1 MEVGSRQAARRAEVR
16 RHAGEVA
23 VDAER
28 ADGLAARRQRRQP
41 VKLGLDGGR
50 VVNVAP
56 EYADC
61 ARLASATG
69 RPLKDVMARAQ
80 AAALAALDA
89 EDRAP

>member
-1 MEVGSRQAARRAEVR
+1 GGKVR
-16 RHAGEVA
+16 
-23 VDAER
+23 
-28 ADGLAARRQRRQP
+28 

-69 RPLKDVMARAQ
+69 RPLKEVMARAQ
-80 AAALAALDA
+80 AAALGQLGGPGEDLPPDA
-89 EDRAP
+89 TG